1 MIIISWNTRVID
13 SIKKRWVVKD
23 CLCLENPDVV
33 LLQETKREFCHKRFV
48 GSVWK
53 VRNKQWAVLLASG
66 ALGGVEIFWDAL
78 KFKCLEVVLGSISV
92 TVKLES
98 EEEGSFWLSSIYGL
112 GSSHFRKNFW
122 LELQDLSSLTFP
134 KWCVGGDFNVI
145 RRISEKL
152 GGSKL
157 TSNMRDFDDL
167 IRECELID
175 PPLRNASFAWSN
187 LQENH
192 VCKRLDRFLFS
203 RD

>member
-53 VRNKQWAVLLASG
+53 VRNKQWAVLLASR

-122 LELQDLSSLTFP
+122 LELQDLSGLTFP
-134 KWCVGGDFNVI
+134 KWCVGRDFNVI

-152 GGSKL
+152 VGSRLIPRMK
-157 TSNMRDFDDL
+157 DFNDL
-167 IRECELID
+167 IR
-175 PPLRNASFAWSN
+175 
-187 LQENH
+187 
-192 VCKRLDRFLFS
+192 V
-203 RD
+203 